1 MLIVK
6 IVWHNWKI
14 WSIRN
19 AESNHIL
26 SYLTQLLPTKKVTK
40 IVIKPYGSDNLIH
53 HTNLLAYL

>member
-1 MLIVK
+1 MSIMLIVK

-26 SYLTQLLPTKKVTK
+26 SYLTQLLPTKKATK
-40 IVIKPYGSDNLIH
+40 SPKNRPW
-53 HTNLLAYL
+53 